1 MAALYRNKLLTVH
14 SEILAG
20 MRIVVW
26 GWSVALT
33 AMKKIFYTPCNKF
46 CFVLWPHTS
55 NFSLP
60 LKYSTKE
67 KTSTSLHLIQGQATW
82 IDWLT
87 YRCVCGGEGI
97 GWRHGPLSQCGK
109 LWKALSSSELHIG
122 LEEAYTETPSQPNV
136 SLFQTLLP
144 SLSFSR
150 RWSQKQSNKPLWAD
164 LHSVSASWEN
174 QSATPTP
181 RLIRTVMLCEMEPSS

>member
-87 YRCVCGGEGI
+87 YRCVCWGGGDRMKAWPFIPMWETLK
-97 GWRHGPLSQCGK
+97 GPLI
-109 LWKALSSSELHIG
+109 LWTSHRIGGSLHWDSITTQRLLIPNPAPFPFFLQEVITKA
-122 LEEAYTETPSQPNV
+122 V
-136 SLFQTLLP
+136 
-144 SLSFSR
+144 
-150 RWSQKQSNKPLWAD
+150 
-164 LHSVSASWEN
+164 
-174 QSATPTP
+174 
-181 RLIRTVMLCEMEPSS
+181 